1 MVKRLNVMN
10 EKIGGEPPVSRTPNG
25 EDIAL
30 APPVALGTML
40 FSLVEPNTDHAADF
54 ARWYER
60 DHFFAGCMA
69 GADFFSGRRF
79 VATRDLKQHRIG
91 AGLTDDH
98 AVDDGSFL
106 HLYWILQGRRDEA
119 LSWSVD
125 QVRRLA
131 RQGRMGP
138 PTRSISTGFYDYV
151 GGHFSSAQPIPA
163 ELALEYPYTRA
174 TALLIDK
181 AEGADTHS
189 FRNELERRLAPLHT
203 HPRSMVL
210 WFRPI
215 QLPSNAPRIATP
227 VPQAELDRRWLI
239 VAFSDANQ
247 QDSDMRAIRSLG
259 AAMSATQL
267 GTLRLAA
274 PFRPITP
281 GIDDYSDRL

>member
-1 MVKRLNVMN
+1 MN
-10 EKIGGEPPVSRTPNG
+10 EKIGGKPPVARAPNA

-40 FSLVEPNTDHAADF
+40 FSLVEPDPGHAGDF

-91 AGLTDDH
+91 AGLPDDRIL
-98 AVDDGSFL
+98 DQGSFL
-106 HLYWILQGRRDEA
+106 NLYWILQGRRDEA

-151 GGHFSSAQPIPA
+151 GGHFSAAQPIPA
-163 ELALEYPYTRA
+163 ELALEYPDARA
-174 TALLIDK
+174 TALLIDRT
-181 AEGADTHS
+181 EGADPDRFT
-189 FRNELERRLAPLHT
+189 NELARQLAPLHH
-203 HPRSMVL
+203 HPRSMAL
-210 WFRPI
+210 RFRPI
-215 QLPSNAPRIATP
+215 QLPPNAPRIAIP

-239 VAFSDANQ
+239 IAFADEDEWDGEVQ
-247 QDSDMRAIRSLG
+247 AIRSLDT
-259 AAMSATQL
+259 AMSAAQL

-274 PFRPITP
+274 PFRPIMP
-281 GIDDYSDRL
+281 GVDDYSDRL